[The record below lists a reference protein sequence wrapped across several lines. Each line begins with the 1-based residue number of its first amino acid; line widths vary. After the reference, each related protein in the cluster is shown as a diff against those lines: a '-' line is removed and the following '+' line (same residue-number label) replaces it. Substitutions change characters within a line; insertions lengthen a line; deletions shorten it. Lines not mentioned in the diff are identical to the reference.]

1 MSCYS
6 YVKRLW
12 LRGGNS
18 VKRNKPSLEHS
29 FSALHSRYLQYYRR
43 KYLNRLL
50 TFSWW
55 RSAQSRVVALLSE
68 WFLDEWHWGRWT
80 IHCLMRVYSVQCQ
93 EMLLITTV
101 VKITCWS
108 YQRQHPAFC
117 SRSETLP
124 HPSSSSAPQTL
135 SWGAASC
142 CCMTWK
148 QVVVI
153 SETLN

>member
-1 MSCYS
+1 MWLYS

-55 RSAQSRVVALLSE
+55 RSAH
-68 WFLDEWHWGRWT
+68 EWHWGMWT
-80 IHCLMRVYSVQCQ
+80 IHCLMRVQC
-93 EMLLITTV
+93 E
-101 VKITCWS
+101 CH
-108 YQRQHPAFC
+108 RCF
-117 SRSETLP
+117 
-124 HPSSSSAPQTL
+124 SSSLL
-135 SWGAASC
+135 SRLPVGVIKGSIQHSVPDPRHSHIRAHPRHLRLCLGELPAAAAWPGNKLLLFLRHSTNSTC
-142 CCMTWK
+142 QLKW
-148 QVVVI
+148 
-153 SETLN
+153 